1 MYILLFFNFEVKGFP
16 FSIFFIWDCSIF
28 LDTSNYFLNFG
39 ISDRSAS
46 FLFHRFFYNIWGLF
60 LIVVNIEFERGILRP
75 CNICLIFDLQL
86 VFARITGIVDIED
99 WQGYLRMKLL
109 NITVSTVDIVNGLLF
124 VQMLDWNGLLLSDF
138 FSFIRILAVISYSHV
153 VLCV

>member
-1 MYILLFFNFEVKGFP
+1 
-16 FSIFFIWDCSIF
+16 
-28 LDTSNYFLNFG
+28 
-39 ISDRSAS
+39 
-46 FLFHRFFYNIWGLF
+46 
-60 LIVVNIEFERGILRP
+60 
-75 CNICLIFDLQL
+75 
-86 VFARITGIVDIED
+86 
-99 WQGYLRMKLL
+99 MKLL